1 MSNVHNNT
9 SNEDRILSMDEVEDA
24 ILSRWEDAGEDQP
37 SENEAEANQE
47 ATEETQGEL
56 DFEEAEEVE
65 IEPDDESD
73 PEEEVEAEDEE
84 VEEQEEIIELDDE
97 TLIDVQID
105 GETKQA
111 SVKELKRLYGQEQSL
126 TRKSQEAASKRK
138 DADDAINKTSVIMQ
152 KMLEQAEARY
162 KPYEDVDMLV
172 ASKTMDTEDFAQL
185 RKEASEAQKDLQF
198 LREEADTFYKGLQE
212 QQQAMMQDA
221 AKQCVEV
228 LQKDIPEWNNEL
240 YNDIR
245 GYAIAQ
251 GLPEDQVNQYVDP
264 NVIKLI
270 NKARL
275 YDQGK
280 RVATVKKKAASTKK
294 VLRTKKAPANDT
306 TRRNIESQKRREALR
321 KSGGNDLDDI
331 ADALLGRWQS

>member
-1 MSNVHNNT
+1 MNNVHDNP
-9 SNEDRILSMDEVEDA
+9 SEQRILSMDDVEDA
-24 ILSRWEDAGEDQP
+24 ILTRWEDPDENQA
-37 SENEAEANQE
+37 SENEEDAPLV
-47 ATEETQGEL
+47 TEEETEGEL
-56 DFEEAEEVE
+56 EYEEVE
-65 IEPDDESD
+65 DDD
-73 PEEEVEAEDEE
+73 TEDEE
-84 VEEQEEIIELDDE
+84 GEEDQSEDEETDDE
-97 TLIDVQID
+97 DTEEETVELTDDFEIEIQVD
-105 GETKQA
+105 GETQTAPLKD
-111 SVKELKRLYGQEQSL
+111 LKRLYGQEASL

-221 AKQCVEV
+221 AKQCVDV